1 MHLGE
6 CVTTNRPPSEVR
18 QRVAEL
24 RRYVRLHNR
33 YYYDLDAPI
42 ISDAEYDS
50 LFRELA
56 ALENEY
62 QLPTAGSPTK
72 EVGGSAGKGFPTVQH
87 GQPMLSLDNAMNAA
101 EQMQFMSRLSRELGT
116 GQEQI
121 KLTAEPKLDG
131 LAVNLM
137 YEHGVLARAATR
149 GDGRAGEDVTANI
162 ATIDSIPVRL
172 SMAGTP
178 EYLEIRGEVYMTKHA
193 FAELNESQ
201 VQSGKNPFANARNA
215 AAGSLRQLDPDVTAS
230 RRLSFQAYG
239 SGMAVGIAM
248 PDSCSEWLAAL
259 QQAGVPISPLLA
271 TLTGSLACEQYALEL
286 QQQRLSMDY
295 DIDGVVFKLES
306 IAARQKLGASS
317 RAPRWALAR
326 KFPADEKTTKI
337 LAITAQVGRTGVLTP
352 VALLEPVLVGGVTV
366 SHATLHSKLDL
377 QNKDARLGDT
387 VTVRRAGDVIPEIVT
402 VHEELRP
409 DNSEQWNFPENCP
422 GCGGPLDNAA
432 ESAFVTCNNS
442 ACPARFG
449 EAALHAVSRDAIY
462 IEGFGKAIVR
472 RLVEDGK
479 LQALA
484 DLFILPREAFLLSG
498 LTADKAADNLMQQ
511 RARAAENCT
520 LDRFLYAIGIPEV
533 GVVTAEA
540 LARFFASLDNVMQAS
555 PIALCMVEGVA
566 YKSAIYMHDHLR
578 QQCTEIRRLAAAIS
592 ELASGQ
598 RPIAM
603 TGTREIGIE
612 YFCKRVLASRPHM
625 AKQGK
630 FKLESVVKKKLPE
643 LAREALLQYGNM
655 DEFLKTE
662 PQSPQA
668 APLSTSA
675 EGDVAQSTAAVLK
688 AFCADPDVAALLHEL
703 GGYGIAIV
711 AAKGHAAGKN
721 PLEGCN
727 IVLTGSAGSS
737 RRELVAKLK
746 QLGVHV
752 QSQVA
757 SNTDYLLLGDKPGS
771 KKLELARKHGVH
783 TVEAED
789 FMRRLGD
796 NG

>member
-1 MHLGE
+1 MRQGA
-6 CVTTNRPPSEVR
+6 CVTTDRAPPEVR

-24 RRYVRLHNR
+24 RRYVRRHNR
-33 YYYDLDAPI
+33 YYYDLDAPV

-72 EVGGSAGKGFPTVQH
+72 EVGGSAGKGFPTVRH

-101 EQMQFMSRLSRELGT
+101 EQMQFMSRLSRELGEE
-116 GQEQI
+116 QEGI
-121 KLTAEPKLDG
+121 RFTAEPKLDG

-162 ATIDSIPVRL
+162 ASIGSIPARL
-172 SMAGTP
+172 SMAEAP
-178 EYLEIRGEVYMTKHA
+178 EYLEVRGEVYMTKGA

-201 VQSGKNPFANARNA
+201 AQAGKNPFANARNA
-215 AAGSLRQLDPDVTAS
+215 AAGSLRQLDPGVTAS

-239 SGMAVGIAM
+239 SGMAVGADM
-248 PDSCSEWLAAL
+248 PDSYSEWLSAL
-259 QQAGVPISPLLA
+259 QRAGMPISPLLA
-271 TLTGSLACEQYALEL
+271 TLTGGDACERYALEL
-286 QQQRLSMDY
+286 QQRRASMDY

-306 IAARQKLGASS
+306 MAARERLGASS

-326 KFPADEKTTKI
+326 KFPADEKTTRI

-352 VALLEPVLVGGVTV
+352 VAELEPVLVGGVTV

-377 QNKDARLGDT
+377 QNTDARPGDT

-409 DNSEQWNFPENCP
+409 SNSELWRFPQNCP
-422 GCGGPLDNAA
+422 GCGGALEDVA

-462 IEGFGKAIVR
+462 VEGFGKAIVK
-472 RLVEDGK
+472 RLVDDGK

-484 DLFILPREAFLLSG
+484 DLFTLPREAFLLSG

-511 RARAAENCT
+511 RAMAAEGCT
-520 LDRFLYAIGIPEV
+520 LDRFLYAVGIPEV

-540 LARFFASLDNVMQAS
+540 LARFFASLDNVLRAS

-566 YKSAIYMHDHLR
+566 YKSAACMHDHLR
-578 QQCTEIRRLAAAIS
+578 QQGKEIRRLADAIS
-592 ELASGQ
+592 ELASGP
-598 RPIAM
+598 RPIAT
-603 TGTREIGIE
+603 TGAREIGID

-625 AKQGK
+625 ARQGK

-643 LAREALLQYGNM
+643 LAREALLQYGSM
-655 DEFLKTE
+655 DEFLKTGPRAQQPGLLPTPPE
-662 PQSPQA
+662 GGSAQA
-668 APLSTSA
+668 A
-675 EGDVAQSTAAVLK
+675 AATLE
-688 AFCADPDVAALLHEL
+688 AFCADPDVAALLREL
-703 GGYGIAIV
+703 GGHGMAIV
-711 AAKGHAAGKN
+711 AAKESATGKSS
-721 PLEGCN
+721 LEGCN
-727 IVLTGSAGSS
+727 VVLTGSAGSS
-737 RRELVAKLK
+737 RRELIARLK
-746 QLGVHV
+746 RLGVHV

-757 SNTDYLLLGDKPGS
+757 ANTDYLLLGDKPGS

-783 TVEAED
+783 MVEAKD

-796 NG
+796 